1 MIALEIKLRVYSGK
15 LNCIYTQKF
24 SRNKI
29 IIYLDE
35 KFSTTRLLSKR
46 RQICEYKI
54 EDKFRSVLFL
64 PENNHRIG
72 EGGLRTKDHYKHSY
86 KDKPL
91 ISIVTIVYNGEMHL
105 KETILSVLNQDY
117 DNVEYI
123 IIDGGS
129 TDGTLG
135 IVKKYEGQIDYWAS
149 EPDKGISDA
158 FNKGL
163 RLATGDY
170 VLMLNSGDS
179 FLDKYSLAD
188 MVTKIG
194 ADITAFQS
202 QTDTGNVFPDYQL
215 KDIAISSDQMSP
227 EEKFKN
233 ARPAHQATLVKLSLY
248 KKVGGYSLDY
258 KIRMDFKF
266 FLSAQKNSPTTCYNI
281 AVIHF
286 RTDGIS
292 SSIKNQI
299 KFKQEELKAIRSEY
313 QVNTKF
319 LMKFYFTIPS
329 YLLKKLL
336 SHFYYKYKRA

>member
-1 MIALEIKLRVYSGK
+1 M
-15 LNCIYTQKF
+15 N
-24 SRNKI
+24 
-29 IIYLDE
+29 
-35 KFSTTRLLSKR
+35 
-46 RQICEYKI
+46 
-54 EDKFRSVLFL
+54 
-64 PENNHRIG
+64 
-72 EGGLRTKDHYKHSY
+72 
-86 KDKPL
+86 
-91 ISIVTIVYNGEMHL
+91 
-105 KETILSVLNQDY
+105 
-117 DNVEYI
+117 
-123 IIDGGS
+123 
-129 TDGTLG
+129 
-135 IVKKYEGQIDYWAS
+135 
-149 EPDKGISDA
+149 
-158 FNKGL
+158 
-163 RLATGDY
+163 
-170 VLMLNSGDS
+170 
-179 FLDKYSLAD
+179 
-188 MVTKIG
+188 
-194 ADITAFQS
+194 
-202 QTDTGNVFPDYQL
+202 
-215 KDIAISSDQMSP
+215 P